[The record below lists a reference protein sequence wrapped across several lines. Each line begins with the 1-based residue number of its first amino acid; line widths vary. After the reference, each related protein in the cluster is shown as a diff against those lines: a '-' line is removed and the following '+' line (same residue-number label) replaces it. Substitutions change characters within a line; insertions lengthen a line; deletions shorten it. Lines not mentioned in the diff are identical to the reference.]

1 MLLQAES
8 KNGIVSE
15 KIIIVEVQRPDVP
28 CLDLVDLP
36 GLVQSPEEKALET
49 QKIYERQIFEKNQS
63 LYLAV
68 VPASARPNANAAVS
82 FIQKH
87 GLTERTCGVF
97 SKCDEHMD
105 ADELRA
111 KTLNEDTAEGEP
123 AAEMGSVDFE
133 YGWVASMLKRLE
145 ERNRHS
151 LFSEASEASDR
162 TVGLLEASP
171 LRAHLLAAEAGASLK
186 TFEKLSGGGVL

>member
-123 AAEMGSVDFE
+123 AAEMGSVDFQ

-145 ERNRHS
+145 TNRLRECSLRPPRPPTGRSDYWKHRHFERTFLQQKQAR
-151 LFSEASEASDR
+151 
-162 TVGLLEASP
+162 
-171 LRAHLLAAEAGASLK
+171 LK
-186 TFEKLSGGGVL
+186 KDI